1 MGAKGTPV
9 FSPLAPSRPDFA
21 LPLTRKGLVVMLVGM
36 GVPELLVVGIIVLLP
51 LSSYFIVVRLL
62 ADYCKDLGS
71 DCPKALLIFIGI
83 FMTPVTLAVFA
94 LLLVLDERN
103 ELLRTS

>member
-1 MGAKGTPV
+1 
-9 FSPLAPSRPDFA
+9 
-21 LPLTRKGLVVMLVGM
+21 MLVGM

-62 ADYCKDLGS
+62 ADYCKDHSS

-83 FMTPVTLAVFA
+83 FMTPITLAVFA